1 MATLAVQQVTRV
13 GAAPTYAAAT
23 GGGDA
28 CPCGNNIWVQYKNTS
43 GSPITVTFAIVASA
57 IPYPG
62 IAFATESISV
72 PATTGDMVYGPI
84 LPQLFQD
91 PTTGMCT
98 ITYSGVTN
106 LTVGAFQLATA

>member
-1 MATLAVQQVTRV
+1 MATLTVQQVTRV

-28 CPCGNNIWVQYKNTS
+28 CACGDNIWLQLKCTGGTPV
-43 GSPITVTFAIVASA
+43 TVTLATAPSA

-62 IAFATESISV
+62 LALAAETFVV

-84 LPQLFQD
+84 KAGAFAD
-91 PTTGMCT
+91 PTTGLCV
-98 ITYSGVTN
+98 ITYSGVTG